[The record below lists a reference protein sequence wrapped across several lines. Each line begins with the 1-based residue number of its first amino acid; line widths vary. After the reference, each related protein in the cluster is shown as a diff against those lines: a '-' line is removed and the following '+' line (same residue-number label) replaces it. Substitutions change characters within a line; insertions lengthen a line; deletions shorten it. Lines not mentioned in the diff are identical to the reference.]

1 MAEFQ
6 RAGLAL
12 WLPFFVGAHIFAAF
26 WLLKSLSTLSPELWK
41 RLTDMF
47 AFCNGAAG
55 RGPPGD
61 RRRAEVARSAAPC
74 VLQGGCAIRD
84 GCMRSTQQAAAG
96 APCSIVVYRS
106 LLVCRHGSNPASA
119 RVHAAGGGGGG
130 NHR

>member
-84 GCMRSTQQAAAG
+84 AAACAAPSRPQPVPLAALWSIG
-96 APCSIVVYRS
+96 AC
-106 LLVCRHGSNPASA
+106 
-119 RVHAAGGGGGG
+119 
-130 NHR
+130 